1 MIQFLNFG
9 QLFLYY
15 CVKPYNQMKFFKL
28 VVILLTV
35 VNLACERSPNPE
47 DISNAL
53 QRGIVTAEIIHPA
66 GEYPQIFFNLTS
78 EKFEQVEKIN
88 GLPAPFN
95 IGQLKFIQE
104 TNERFVYALIIGA
117 AIPKNTQLDIKTI
130 GMIRF
135 LDEVEI
141 PLIVG
146 IPAEKEMIAP
156 SIRDFQTLLFENDPT
171 KRMIEQ
177 WLTYHQ
183 FPFPFTSFFWEDE
196 KATNNWLSKHPISN

>member
-1 MIQFLNFG
+1 
-9 QLFLYY
+9 
-15 CVKPYNQMKFFKL
+15 MKFFKL

-66 GEYPQIFFNLTS
+66 GEYPQIFFNLAS